1 MYRDMMRQD
10 VEHTAIR
17 SITCFPLSAGL
28 PCVCMVSSLLWFLGG
43 ILFALCLVVGAL
55 VSLRAYSSIMRI
67 AVAVSWTAVAN
78 EQQLRKG
85 AVDSARLVNADGF
98 VLILLCSNV
107 LFVHHLSFIDRVFV
121 WASPVCLK
129 LHMPGPTK

>member
-1 MYRDMMRQD
+1 MLPPFCR
-10 VEHTAIR
+10 TAMCLYVLRHILAA
-17 SITCFPLSAGL
+17 LSTGSW
-28 PCVCMVSSLLWFLGG
+28 VSSLLWFLGG

-78 EQQLRKG
+78 EQRLRKG

>member
-1 MYRDMMRQD
+1 MLPPFCR
-10 VEHTAIR
+10 TAMCLYVLRHILAA
-17 SITCFPLSAGL
+17 LSTGSW
-28 PCVCMVSSLLWFLGG
+28 VSSLLWFLGG

-78 EQQLRKG
+78 EQRLRKG
-85 AVDSARLVNADGF
+85 

-107 LFVHHLSFIDRVFV
+107 LFVHHLSFIDSVFV